1 MCQPWKKVA
10 PFFHMAILGIYV
22 TVVEKYMMYM
32 AQSLH
37 IGLVL
42 DPLPTYFL
50 AFVPSI
56 FDLIKVDI
64 WVENISF
71 LFLLSMPGPCS
82 EKSYC
87 VRVHSVVWTRHEK
100 NGPTSKTTWMK
111 WGVPSFRTQKF
122 WYLRTSFQY
131 HLVTNPEVWKHHFT
145 WDLVSDSRK
154 VAVQMKLDLRFAT
167 IYTGHFLQKI
177 EGLLKTTFQ
186 AWISGVFFP
195 IFFGSRTSGIPQNRG
210 FRDAFLRGYGYNYDT
225 YSSSV
230 QAVNSVDPGTEGVQ
244 Q

>member
-1 MCQPWKKVA
+1 
-10 PFFHMAILGIYV
+10 
-22 TVVEKYMMYM
+22 
-32 AQSLH
+32 
-37 IGLVL
+37 
-42 DPLPTYFL
+42 
-50 AFVPSI
+50 
-56 FDLIKVDI
+56 
-64 WVENISF
+64 
-71 LFLLSMPGPCS
+71 
-82 EKSYC
+82 
-87 VRVHSVVWTRHEK
+87 
-100 NGPTSKTTWMK
+100 
-111 WGVPSFRTQKF
+111 
-122 WYLRTSFQY
+122 
-131 HLVTNPEVWKHHFT
+131 
-145 WDLVSDSRK
+145 
-154 VAVQMKLDLRFAT
+154 MKLDLRFAT